1 MHFSDL
7 LTGVFCLVLAIGLL
21 SIGSAAWLAIRGRP
35 VTPAN
40 VGNMI
45 GGIVKWMIADF
56 LIDMIF
62 SAVFN
67 SNRRRR
73 W

>member
-1 MHFSDL
+1 MSFGQIIQSL
-7 LTGVFCLVLAIGLL
+7 FCLVLGVAVLAG
-21 SIGSAAWLAIRGRP
+21 GSAIWLTIRGRP

-40 VGNMI
+40 VGGMI
-45 GGIVKWMIADF
+45 GGMVKWLIIDMMIN
-56 LIDMIF
+56 MIF

-67 SNRRRR
+67 SGRRR

>member
-1 MHFSDL
+1 MDFGSIVSSL
-7 LTGVFCLVLAIGLL
+7 FCLVMAVVLLAL
-21 SIGSAAWLAIRGRP
+21 GSAAWLAIRGRA
-35 VTPAN
+35 VTPNA

-45 GGIVKWMIADF
+45 GGMVKWMIADF

-62 SAVFN
+62 SSVFN

>member
-1 MHFSDL
+1 MSFGQIIQAL
-7 LTGVFCLVLAIGLL
+7 FCLVLGVLVLAG
-21 SIGSAAWLAIRGRP
+21 GSAVWLTIRGRP

-40 VGNMI
+40 VGGMI
-45 GGIVKWMIADF
+45 GGMVKWMI
-56 LIDMIF
+56 IDLMINMIF

-67 SNRRRR
+67 TSRRR